1 MDLLGTCYDLLH
13 KPYPI
18 YQRHVDM
25 FRHKVIMGTYKGTV
39 SDAVLTDTMKDGKKT
54 IGKNASA
61 NLQQSTVEEGV
72 ELNEESK
79 IV

>member
-1 MDLLGTCYDLLH
+1 MVGTCYDLLH

-25 FRHKVIMGTYKGTV
+25 FRHRVIMGTHKGT
-39 SDAVLTDTMKDGKKT
+39 SAEGEGANIKDSKKSPLKKFT
-54 IGKNASA
+54 LSEMQKSG
-61 NLQQSTVEEGV
+61 VEEGV

-79 IV
+79 